1 MRWVGTIGHTM
12 KITVITL
19 FPQMMSQLLGESI
32 LGRAQTKGAVTIDVV
47 NLRDYATDSYGTVDD
62 RPYGGGA
69 GMVLRV
75 DVLAR
80 ALGAARHEQS
90 SKPFVLLTS
99 AKGIPYTQSKAHEL
113 TKLEHLLIICG
124 RYEGVDERIM
134 PQIDEEVSLGDF
146 VMTGGEIAAAA
157 VIDSVVRLLPGV
169 LKKEDA
175 TEDESF
181 MHIEL
186 AELMSAV
193 GKTEQLSSLVAIGRT
208 HVQLLEYA
216 HFTRPEMYEG
226 VGVPE
231 ILLCGDPKKIR
242 VWKLQQAYAQTVE
255 KRPDLLE

>member
-1 MRWVGTIGHTM
+1 M

-19 FPQMMSQLLGESI
+19 FPDMMKQLLGESI
-32 LGRAQTKGAVTIDVV
+32 LGRAQTKGAVTIHIV
-47 NLRDYATDSYGTVDD
+47 NLRDYATDSYGTVDG

-75 DVLAR
+75 DVLAQ
-80 ALGAARHEQS
+80 ALAAAAVEQS
-90 SKPFVLLTS
+90 KPHVLLTS
-99 AKGIPYTQSKAHEL
+99 AKGQPYTQAKAHEL
-113 TKLEHLLIICG
+113 ARLEHVAIICG

-134 PQIDEEVSLGDF
+134 PQVDEEVSLGDF

-169 LKKEDA
+169 LKKDDA

-186 AELMSAV
+186 SELISAV
-193 GKTEQLSSLVAIGRT
+193 GASEQLTSLVQAGRT

-216 HFTRPEMYEG
+216 HYTRPEDYKGM
-226 VGVPE
+226 GVPE

-242 VWKLQQAYAQTVE
+242 VWKLQQAYAQTLQ
-255 KRPDLLE
+255 KRPDLLR